1 MNKEFVMP
9 WAMPALHID
18 ELYGRQI
25 LSSLDTRPYQYA
37 NLQPMLISYE
47 RHLEVV

>member
-9 WAMPALHID
+9 LAMSALHID
-18 ELYGRQI
+18 ELHKRQI
-25 LSSLDTRPYQYA
+25 LSSLDACPFQYA
-37 NLQPMLISYE
+37 NLQPILISYE